1 MLLRRMARQFILKIK
16 GNDMVVMEV
25 GYVKFILSNAKA
37 LALANILE
45 EAEVYES
52 KYMNTSDREK
62 RGITTEYTYHVYPND
77 KSYDMKLVSEAHYQM
92 AKLAGKPE
100 GN

>member
-1 MLLRRMARQFILKIK
+1 MARLFTLKTK
-16 GNDMVVMEV
+16 ENDMVVIEV
-25 GYVKFILSNAKA
+25 GYVKLVLSNAKA

-52 KYMNTSDREK
+52 KYMGTAEREK

-77 KSYDMKLVSEAHYQM
+77 KSYEMKLVSESHYQM

-100 GN
+100 EN